1 MAAAAHAPP
10 PRHGHGHGEHGH
22 HLVGDADDLRAVG
35 FHHRKRQ
42 DGHERPAALGADGGV
57 EDELVGAVEG
67 HDEAA
72 GGVGGDAGEQR
83 GDLGRVG
90 VVVDEGGQ
98 AALDRLVGAAVGVEH
113 DGAGGVDDEGGAGA
127 GIGSAIGVLQLVGG
141 VGDVDGAE
149 DVIGIRRCGGR
160 PGAGGG
166 GRVDDGGVEEDAA
179 LAGVAEVHLRGA
191 GLAGHGRAEQ
201 LVFQGRIVQ
210 VGLA

>member
-1 MAAAAHAPP
+1 MTRLPEVSEAMPASNEETWAESA
-10 PRHGHGHGEHGH
+10 
-22 HLVGDADDLRAVG
+22 LSLMRA
-35 FHHRKRQ
+35 
-42 DGHERPAALGADGGV
+42 ERLPCTG
-57 EDELVGAVEG
+57 
-67 HDEAA
+67 
-72 GGVGGDAGEQR
+72 
-83 GDLGRVG
+83 
-90 VVVDEGGQ
+90 
-98 AALDRLVGAAVGVEH
+98 LVGAAVGVEH

-127 GIGSAIGVLQLVGG
+127 GIGSAVGVLQLVGG